1 MWFKKKK
8 ETKVEFLCNGKS
20 AKVGLNKLEVK
31 RLLENSTWMDSTHT
45 YGTIPFGVI
54 STVFDGLFS
63 FDREKYEEVTETISA
78 SLYEKVCWEIIE

>member
-8 ETKVEFLCNGKS
+8 ETRVEFLCNGKS
-20 AKVGLNKLEVK
+20 ATIGLNKLEVR

-45 YGTIPFGVI
+45 YGTIPFGLI

-63 FDREKYEEVTETISA
+63 FDREKYAEVTKNISV
-78 SLYEKVCWEIIE
+78 SIYEKACWEIID